1 MTILAI
7 DTSMAA
13 CSAAILQGG
22 ADTAIQQFEPMTR
35 GHAEALFPM
44 VEAVM
49 AEAGCGFDSLS
60 AIAVTIGPGSFTGV
74 RAGLAAARGIALAA
88 KRRMIG
94 VSSLEVMA
102 FKAVRERSGAE
113 ANGDFA
119 IIHDAR
125 RDEAY
130 VQYFDADAHPL
141 AEPQVLPLTR
151 IALELSAAT
160 IDVAYGSG
168 AALLVD
174 HNMSASGQT
183 IRVNLPDLLPD
194 AATLA
199 QLAVR
204 RQPSDQPPGPLYLRL
219 PDAKPQIGKSF
230 ERVSG

>member
-13 CSAAILQGG
+13 CSAAILPDG
-22 ADTAIQQFEPMTR
+22 ASAAIQRFEPMTR

-49 AEAGCGFDSLS
+49 TEAGCGFDALS

-74 RAGLAAARGIALAA
+74 RAGLAAARGFALAA
-88 KRRMIG
+88 KVPMIG

-102 FKAVRERSGAE
+102 LKAVRERSGAE
-113 ANGDFA
+113 AKGDFA

-130 VQYFDADAHPL
+130 VQFFDATAHPVSD
-141 AEPQVLPLTR
+141 PQVLPLAR
-151 IALELSAAT
+151 IASELPDLINA
-160 IDVAYGSG
+160 AYGSG
-168 AALLVD
+168 GALLAE
-174 HNMSASGQT
+174 HMSATGRAIQAA
-183 IRVNLPDLLPD
+183 LPDLLPD

-199 QLAVR
+199 EIASNR
-204 RQPSDQPPGPLYLRL
+204 KPSAQPPGPLYLRL
-219 PDAKPQIGKSF
+219 PDAKPQTGKSF
-230 ERVSG
+230 ERVPG